1 MTVPSRDRDTLRTT
15 SRILPTT
22 ARKWLYNVAIAALP
36 LAVAYGAISAD
47 LAPLYAALAAALV
60 AVPARANLA

>member
-15 SRILPTT
+15 SRILFTT

>member
-15 SRILPTT
+15 SRLLPTT

>member
-1 MTVPSRDRDTLRTT
+1 MTVPSRVRDTLRTT